1 MTIKSTKMPR
11 IDPKQLLKTLHV
23 LLSPTGG
30 IKSADE
36 VNRLVQLMQKF
47 SKKLVSKCIY
57 IQILQASSEE
67 LLDKFLTEKG
77 WGLLNLWFADAIRT
91 NNWSECGCLIQLF
104 AQCPMTAARL
114 KENVEVNQAPKL
126 IRQLS
131 CDTRVDQGIRNLAV
145 KVLNKWMSIVQ
156 STPQSPPARITVAPL
171 AGILAQDTIKAP
183 ASPTQ
188 NQNGH
193 SAVSVPNQ
201 KNKLKS
207 ASTVRG
213 KVGRAQV
220 SREFI
225 NSDSDSDGGE
235 RRNSVTS
242 HSSGEGGNK
251 SDVTDDDTKPIK
263 LLMGMSEELSQTLKK
278 EEDSKRTKDK
288 AKEKDS
294 RKEQER
300 SLEKE
305 KERAR
310 REKERSRQK
319 EREREERRKQE
330 RERERQKEKE
340 RREKRS
346 KPYSQTEL
354 KDDLGS
360 SERERIKMMAQ
371 KMKDEAKNDTKGK
384 PTVSNNLTA
393 GLGKIPKIPKK
404 IEPVSKSDDL
414 KKKEDAKKDKSG
426 ASFADLL
433 GAMDTNTKVKK
444 PVKVASSK
452 NKNKE
457 LLESLSSTN
466 LTKQPSKSKTESKPV
481 MPNSS
486 SNSKKESSA
495 SPPRSSPPRK
505 EENGSS
511 KKDYERRDSK
521 DSTKSEKKEDKEK
534 PFKIEIPKKVEKRP
548 SEQMS
553 PQIKE
558 KKKIL
563 TESSMF
569 GDILSTIMKDDI
581 IMKDEPRKKKRRL
594 SDVKAER
601 AAKEAAELAKKE
613 VDQDKKED
621 SAEKEV
627 PIFSFYRDALE
638 EDGKNSPDD
647 KRDRSSSPKQEN
659 GTGSKNGSDN
669 EMEFEEPKSA
679 LPREVIGILVYAK
692 GIGKTKKSL
701 KWEEES
707 NLVQIEYFEMNEDER
722 VNVNKIKFETAKQR
736 ELALEK
742 AHLVSHKG
750 GMTET
755 EENPENR
762 ITWSLVLLD
771 HEPPVEVYG
780 KDSEEKGV
788 QELRENS
795 VLQAL
800 FFNNKIP
807 SDPTEPDASN
817 VPKGEPKL
825 IPSEDTSDQAEA
837 VTDFSA
843 EGWPDVLDEK
853 LQLQQ
858 SMAPTPMDHDH
869 VNELLSSINPNL
881 IQNVMEGGPPPATG
895 NLAIDNALLAA
906 QRAAAETL
914 RMEGLLPPAMP
925 GQGHFDINI
934 PPPGMGGM
942 QGLPPPPMDQ
952 AMFPGQGGFPPPQDF
967 GGFPHMDNW
976 RGGGGGGP
984 GGPGGPR
991 RGFGNEFGRG
1001 GGPRGGFIKR
1011 NDNNRHFGN
1020 NGNNRGFDRDR
1031 HRDRS
1036 NQRDDRRDDR
1046 RGDRGDRRPD
1056 DRRPPGQKRPCRFWM
1071 ESGFCKEEGRCR
1083 FPHPPLN

>member
-1 MTIKSTKMPR
+1 
-11 IDPKQLLKTLHV
+11 
-23 LLSPTGG
+23 
-30 IKSADE
+30 
-36 VNRLVQLMQKF
+36 
-47 SKKLVSKCIY
+47 
-57 IQILQASSEE
+57 
-67 LLDKFLTEKG
+67 
-77 WGLLNLWFADAIRT
+77 
-91 NNWSECGCLIQLF
+91 
-104 AQCPMTAARL
+104 MTAARL

-156 STPQSPPARITVAPL
+156 STPQSPPVRITVAPL
-171 AGILAQDTIKAP
+171 AGEAP

-188 NQNGH
+188 NRNGH

-481 MPNSS
+481 MPNTS

-613 VDQDKKED
+613 ADKDKKED

-638 EDGKNSPDD
+638 EDDKNSPDD
-647 KRDRSSSPKQEN
+647 KKDSSSSPKQEN
-659 GTGSKNGSDN
+659 GTDNKNGSDN
-669 EMEFEEPKSA
+669 EMDFEEPKSA

-701 KWEEES
+701 KW
-707 NLVQIEYFEMNEDER
+707 
-722 VNVNKIKFETAKQR
+722 
-736 ELALEK
+736 
-742 AHLVSHKG
+742 
-750 GMTET
+750 
-755 EENPENR
+755 
-762 ITWSLVLLD
+762 
-771 HEPPVEVYG
+771 
-780 KDSEEKGV
+780 
-788 QELRENS
+788 
-795 VLQAL
+795 
-800 FFNNKIP
+800 
-807 SDPTEPDASN
+807 
-817 VPKGEPKL
+817 
-825 IPSEDTSDQAEA
+825 
-837 VTDFSA
+837 
-843 EGWPDVLDEK
+843 
-853 LQLQQ
+853 
-858 SMAPTPMDHDH
+858 
-869 VNELLSSINPNL
+869 
-881 IQNVMEGGPPPATG
+881 
-895 NLAIDNALLAA
+895 
-906 QRAAAETL
+906 
-914 RMEGLLPPAMP
+914 
-925 GQGHFDINI
+925 
-934 PPPGMGGM
+934 
-942 QGLPPPPMDQ
+942 
-952 AMFPGQGGFPPPQDF
+952 
-967 GGFPHMDNW
+967 
-976 RGGGGGGP
+976 
-984 GGPGGPR
+984 
-991 RGFGNEFGRG
+991 
-1001 GGPRGGFIKR
+1001 
-1011 NDNNRHFGN
+1011 
-1020 NGNNRGFDRDR
+1020 
-1031 HRDRS
+1031 
-1036 NQRDDRRDDR
+1036 
-1046 RGDRGDRRPD
+1046 
-1056 DRRPPGQKRPCRFWM
+1056 
-1071 ESGFCKEEGRCR
+1071 
-1083 FPHPPLN
+1083 